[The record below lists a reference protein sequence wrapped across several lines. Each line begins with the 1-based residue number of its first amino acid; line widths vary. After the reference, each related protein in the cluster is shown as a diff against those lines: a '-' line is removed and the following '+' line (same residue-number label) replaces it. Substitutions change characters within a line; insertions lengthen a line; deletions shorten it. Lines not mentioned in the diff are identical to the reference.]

1 MISMI
6 NDARIDMAR
15 RPVGFINPAASLFD
29 ILQVKMLLMTALLSL
44 RFTVTSSSPRLTI
57 SRQEITLDVA
67 RLSLSKSRV
76 FVNDGV
82 SM

>member
-1 MISMI
+1 MI
-6 NDARIDMAR
+6 NDARIHMGR
-15 RPVGFINPAASLFD
+15 RPVGFINPTARLFD
-29 ILQVKMLLMTALLSL
+29 ISRVETLLMTALPPL
-44 RFTVTSSSPRLTI
+44 RFTVTNSSPRLTI

-67 RLSLSKSRV
+67 RQSPSKSRI